1 MSSVCVILVALCE
14 LENSSVNVRHNKQ
27 RCL

>member
-14 LENSSVNVRHNKQ
+14 LESEYEFCLCHTSSAV
-27 RCL
+27 

>member
-14 LENSSVNVRHNKQ
+14 LESEYEFCLRQTGNV
-27 RCL
+27 L